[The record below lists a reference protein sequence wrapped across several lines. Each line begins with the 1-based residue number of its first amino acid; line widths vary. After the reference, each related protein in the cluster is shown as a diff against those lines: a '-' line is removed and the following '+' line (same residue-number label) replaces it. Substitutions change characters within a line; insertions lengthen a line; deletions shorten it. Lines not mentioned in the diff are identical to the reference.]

1 MTQVTAEQQAK
12 LQEWQEA
19 AAKVAECKPLID
31 KERELR
37 KEAFAMLFPEPK
49 EGTNTVELANG
60 WVLKGT
66 YPIERKV
73 DAALVQQLRTLRVD
87 ELGPELLAK
96 LCIDPHAVAAAPSTL
111 VLEALRLN
119 VDELLNYEP
128 KLVVK
133 QFRQLTAEQELL
145 FSRCLD
151 SKPGSIAME
160 ITQPKKVAKAGDK
173 AEGFAT

>member
-1 MTQVTAEQQAK
+1 MTTITAEQQAK
-12 LQEWQEA
+12 LQEWQDA
-19 AAKVAECKPLID
+19 AAKVAADAKPLLD
-31 KERELR
+31 RERELR

-73 DAALVQQLRTLRVD
+73 DAALVQQLRTLKLVD
-87 ELGPELLAK
+87 LSPELLGK
-96 LCIDPHAVAAAPSTL
+96 LCIDPAAFGSGTP

-133 QFRQLTAEQELL
+133 PYRQLTAEQSLL
-145 FSRCLD
+145 FDRCLD
-151 SKPGSIAME
+151 SKPGSISME
-160 ITQPKKVAKAGDK
+160 ITQPKKAAKVGDK
-173 AEGFAT
+173 AEGFGA